1 MKRLLASSLV
11 LCLAATTGLASAQT
25 YQFRAPTYG
34 QDGSTRY
41 DYARVLRVDPVFDSR
56 YGSRLLALPVRS
68 AATSVRPMSAAMV
81 TTAGTTMATT
91 THQ

>member
-11 LCLAATTGLASAQT
+11 LVLAATGGLASAQT
-25 YQFRAPTYG
+25 YGSASYHG

-56 YGSRLLALPVRS
+56 YGSKEEYKLTYRDGFEAGYAQGYGR
-68 AATSVRPMSAAMV
+68 RPRY
-81 TTAGTTMATT
+81 
-91 THQ
+91 